1 MKNIITIL
9 SAVILVAA
17 SFTVS
22 TVEGVAQPVVQ
33 SRNPQGPTVR
43 PEKLFTVTKSDTV
56 STDTLILG
64 TAPLAGTLYSTSN
77 DSTHRWVGY
86 ATNSGDTCT
95 YTLQVRPVSPEGY
108 LLIGATTWVTV
119 GSAQQ
124 FIPGQWNQYTATT
137 SVAVH
142 HLQFRVIRAKG
153 STQAVRGS
161 RFEFSLYRY

>member
-43 PEKLFTVTKSDTV
+43 PEKVFSVTTTGV
-56 STDTLILG
+56 VTDTIILG
-64 TAPLAGTLYSTSN
+64 TTTLAGTLYNATS

-86 ATNSGDTCT
+86 AIGYADTCT
-95 YTLQVRPVSPEGY
+95 YTVQVRQVSPEGY
-108 LLIGATTWVTV
+108 LLIGGTAWVTV

-124 FIPGQWNQYTATT
+124 FIPGTWNQYSAVVPAAT
-137 SVAVH
+137 H
-142 HLQFRVIRAKG
+142 NLQVRLIRARG
-153 STQAVRGS
+153 ATQSVNGAK
-161 RFEFSLYRY
+161 FDFFLYRY